1 MEGTQL
7 LTVAEAA
14 RMAERSTTTIRRW
27 VAGGRLTRRE
37 GAPPARGGKRPTRVF
52 AAELH
57 ALLIEEGAQPRETA
71 KAHGAPMPDVPRP
84 HTVQQDD
91 NTAGEVERL
100 RRELAMSEVREL
112 RVRLEASQA
121 EADGLRQRLEDA
133 TRRHRELDLLV
144 ADTRQ
149 ERDDWRDRH
158 DAREAELRVLRGE
171 KGLPW
176 WRKLIGVQPVHELPD
191 SMIEVQ

>member
-1 MEGTQL
+1 MVYLAKTRQAPRQVTPER
-7 LTVAEAA
+7 VADRGVAAPVVSTDHPVDQPAELPPSIELMKLEAEVFILKVKLEAA
-14 RMAERSTTTIRRW
+14 Q
-27 VAGGRLTRRE
+27 AGTE
-37 GAPPARGGKRPTRVF
+37 
-52 AAELH
+52 
-57 ALLIEEGAQPRETA
+57 
-71 KAHGAPMPDVPRP
+71 
-84 HTVQQDD
+84 
-91 NTAGEVERL
+91 
-100 RRELAMSEVREL
+100 
-112 RVRLEASQA
+112 
-121 EADGLRQRLEDA
+121 GLRQQLRNTE
-133 TRRHRELDLLV
+133 LLV